1 MATCV
6 VTNVGSGMFT
16 TPGGKLRLTIVDT
29 KDATGATLPN
39 NNTTFVPANCTA
51 WDATDPTNPVQL
63 TGGDAPTVDT
73 TNKNYT
79 ITLKPASSGKAIT
92 YQLQL
97 AFKQVPPTSKADVT
111 ETPCGQAVTSVNSGK
126 LGQQLLIQVV

>member
-1 MATCV
+1 MANCV
-6 VTNVGSGMFT
+6 VTKVGSGMFT
-16 TPGGKLRLTIVDT
+16 TPGGKLQLIIVDA

-39 NNTTFVPANCTA
+39 NDTTFVASNCTA

-63 TGGDAPTVDT
+63 TGTDAPTIDA

-79 ITLKPASSGKAIT
+79 ISLKSKSLGKAIT

-111 ETPCGQAVTSVNSGK
+111 ETPCGQVVTSVNSGT
-126 LGQQLLIQVV
+126 LGQQLMVQVV